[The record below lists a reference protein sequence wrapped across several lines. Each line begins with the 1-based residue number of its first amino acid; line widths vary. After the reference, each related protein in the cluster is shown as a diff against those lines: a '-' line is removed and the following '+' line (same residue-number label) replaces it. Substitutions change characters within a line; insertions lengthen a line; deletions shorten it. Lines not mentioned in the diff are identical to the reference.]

1 MPIIQQE
8 LRKFFASKGS
18 GDLANTALQPDDI
31 GTIVQAYDQ
40 ALDAASPFSKDA
52 LALADAGAWRD
63 ALNIDP
69 DYYNRANILGTVSQ
83 SGGVPTGAA
92 FESGSNPNGRFIKYP
107 DGTMICWR
115 YLNFTGLSI
124 PPNFGITGDLGTY
137 TFPASFN
144 NTQVVISGGASV
156 GLSTGRRAGIVSF
169 GTTNNEVISWSG
181 VTVAN
186 MSSLSGNATIANVGL
201 VAIGRWY

>member
-1 MPIIQQE
+1 MQGNLIPYWDTTDLGKAALQ
-8 LRKFFASKGS
+8 
-18 GDLANTALQPDDI
+18 LANPGFTAFLRTNVN
-31 GTIVQAYDQ
+31 GTI
-40 ALDAASPFSKDA
+40 S
-52 LALADAGAWRD
+52 
-63 ALNIDP
+63 ALNAADFRVAIGVDP
-69 DYYNRANILGTVSQ
+69 TYYNRANILGTVSQ

-92 FESGSNPNGRFIKYP
+92 FESGSNANGSFIKYP

-156 GLSTGRRAGIVSF
+156 GLDTGRRAGIVGF
-169 GTTNNEVISWSG
+169 GTNNNNVINWNG